1 MWLRSSRSSTIALVA
16 FVGCSSSSP
25 KPTPSP
31 KPTEALVRLDVLMAQ
46 HRLSAALPKMPSSQP
61 LSQEQAADPSLLK
74 EQLLAQTSGWD
85 VAQRRRLAG
94 RDALMG
100 ADQVGIQEF
109 GERLQRRQARLLEIS
124 KAQIEAQEQLL
135 VAGKAQED
143 REEAQR
149 SIVEQLNLLKDD
161 IFLAQTQYQVAQA
174 LASPENNTLLVR
186 DEPEKVAAEVE
197 RLKKAGLRAEIQVDP
212 ATQIRRAKVLWAEGA
227 PPRNPRVL
235 YAASR
240 DVLKVLCDQMS
251 ARVAQVEAK
260 AEEKRKQSAQERDE
274 EVRRRVAQRLEGI
287 KSRDETFL
295 LRLDQEENL
304 SRILLAEELPTRRA
318 AGKRPS
324 ATIRPPQAAILPIK
338 PTVQTLRKKEEIA
351 TSPLEAELRAVV
363 LDVAQRRRIQ
373 VSFTPRP
380 GLPDR
385 TMEFA
390 NWIKVSL

>member
-1 MWLRSSRSSTIALVA
+1 MWSRFSKSSPIALVA
-16 FVGCSSSSP
+16 LVGCSSSSP
-25 KPTPSP
+25 RPVPSP
-31 KPTEALVRLDVLMAQ
+31 KPTEALVRLDVLMAR
-46 HRLSAALPKMPSSQP
+46 HPLSAALPKVPSPQP
-61 LSQEQAADPSLLK
+61 LSLERVTAPPLLT

-85 VAQRRRLAG
+85 VAQQRRLAG
-94 RDALMG
+94 RDALTG
-100 ADQVGIQEF
+100 ADQVGVQEF
-109 GERLQRRQARLLEIS
+109 GERLRRRQARLLEIS
-124 KAQIEAQEQLL
+124 KAQIEGQEQLL

-143 REEAQR
+143 REEAQK
-149 SIVEQLNLLKDD
+149 SIVEQLALMKDD
-161 IFLAQTQYQVAQA
+161 ISLAQTQYQVSQA
-174 LASPENNTLLVR
+174 LASPENNTLLIR

-197 RLKKAGLRAEIQVDP
+197 RLKKAGLRAEIQIDP
-212 ATQIRRAKVLWAEGA
+212 TTQARRAKVLWADGV

-251 ARVAQVEAK
+251 VRVAQVEVQ
-260 AEEKRKQSAQERDE
+260 AEEKRKQSAQDRDE

-287 KSRDETFL
+287 RSRDETFL

-318 AGKRPS
+318 AGKLP
-324 ATIRPPQAAILPIK
+324 AVAIRPPQVGTLPKK
-338 PTVQTLRKKEEIA
+338 PTVQPILKREESA
-351 TSPLEAELRAVV
+351 SSPLEAELRAAV
-363 LDVAQRRRIQ
+363 LDVAQRRRIR

-385 TMEFA
+385 TTEFA